1 MTALLALRA
10 FGGFLKGLP
19 WQLYAALA
27 AIALIVAGWF
37 AHTHAVSQ
45 ARKDGLREGAQATA
59 KIFHDAQAEADR
71 LATVEVQLTVKKQDA
86 ITQEVSDARDHS
98 VSDIHSRADAIRLRH
113 DAATAQRAA
122 RRVDLPPAGEAAGE
136 PAPAPYCDGLPWDV
150 AFGAMTQAELQQD
163 QLNKILDFEE
173 AQDALAAQEETPVGS
188 ETPQ

>member
-1 MTALLALRA
+1 MTALLILRA
-10 FGGFLKGLP
+10 AAGFLKGLP

-27 AIALIVAGWF
+27 AVGLIVGGWF

-45 ARKDGLREGAQATA
+45 ARKDGLREGARATA
-59 KIFHDAQAEADR
+59 KLYTDAQLKADQIAR
-71 LATVEVQLTVKKQDA
+71 QKVAFAVEGQGK
-86 ITQEVSDARDHS
+86 ITQEVSNARDHS
-98 VSDIHSRADAIRLRH
+98 VADIHSRSDAIRLQHER
-113 DAATAQRAA
+113 ARAERAA
-122 RRVDLPPAGEAAGE
+122 GSVNLPAAGEASAE